1 MSRYYDIQ
9 ILNPTTGALLKR
21 YTSFTNGKSDPG
33 ALKVEMDV
41 MVAAVDEPF
50 GTSYVRV
57 WGIGLKDIS
66 QASNLNNANISVS
79 AGMQK
84 GLPLANPQQAG
95 PIVTGSV
102 AQAFGNWQDTNMTL
116 DLQIR
121 VGSYNPSPN
130 PPNLVFNWL
139 KGQPLSTAILDTL
152 QTAYPGSKVSISIS
166 PKLTNT
172 ETQVGFYGSPLTTST
187 PAANGALVQ
196 FGIALRRLTMP
207 ILGGSYPGVSI
218 KRDGSTFSV
227 YDGTVM
233 PSTKAL
239 AFQDLIGQ
247 VSWNGPGTINFKT
260 VMRSDISVGD
270 VVKLPQGEVVLT
282 TVQSYSQYSTIPTFQ
297 GLFQIKTVRH
307 VGNSR
312 GPSGNDW
319 VTVFDAYGPVSAPSG
334 SAH

>member
-9 ILNPTTGALLKR
+9 LSSPNTGALLKR
-21 YTSFTNGKSDPG
+21 YSSFTNAKSDPG

-57 WGIGLKDIS
+57 WGVGIKDIS

-139 KGQPLSTAILDTL
+139 KGQPLSTAILNTL
-152 QTAYPGSKVSISIS
+152 QTAYPGAKVNINIS
-166 PKLTNT
+166 PKLANT
-172 ETQVGFYGSPLTTST
+172 ETQVGFYGSPTTTSP
-187 PAANGALVQ
+187 PAANGALTQ
-196 FGIALRRLTMP
+196 FGTAFAQINYADPGWQLSGCQHQARRWCV
-207 ILGGSYPGVSI
+207 YCVR
-218 KRDGSTFSV
+218 RDGYAVYKDTSFSRLDRSGFVGTAPARSTSK
-227 YDGTVM
+227 
-233 PSTKAL
+233 P
-239 AFQDLIGQ
+239 
-247 VSWNGPGTINFKT
+247 
-260 VMRSDISVGD
+260 
-270 VVKLPQGEVVLT
+270 
-282 TVQSYSQYSTIPTFQ
+282 
-297 GLFQIKTVRH
+297 
-307 VGNSR
+307 
-312 GPSGNDW
+312 
-319 VTVFDAYGPVSAPSG
+319 
-334 SAH
+334 